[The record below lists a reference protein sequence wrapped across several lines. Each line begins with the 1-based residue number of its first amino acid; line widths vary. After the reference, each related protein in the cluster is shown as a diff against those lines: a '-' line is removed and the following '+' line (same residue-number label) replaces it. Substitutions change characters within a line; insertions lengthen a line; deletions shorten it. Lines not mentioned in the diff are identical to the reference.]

1 MAWVTVAGAV
11 MGGGGTFLKGRAGD
25 LQRNKLKSI
34 ANTPG
39 LDIDELTGQALT
51 NQQKHLPQAQQLVR
65 SEATTQQD
73 LLNTLAEQSLPGFSA
88 ARQQGL
94 NSTNALLAGQIPGD
108 VSEAVQRSG
117 AARALGGGYGG
128 SGMHRNLVARDLG
141 LTSLDLKG
149 RGLGWLQALRGM
161 SPMAQ
166 PQNALAFAGP
176 DSAGLINIRGQERAQ
191 RMNILAQRAGIQGQ
205 TGAWGDFLG
214 NIGGALMGAGAQGL
228 VGGGFGGGMGGASQ
242 PAVQM
247 GNVQGVSGPNQAGW
261 FNRVSNYGFGNNWYL
276 GGQPGPG

>member
-1 MAWVTVAGAV
+1 MSWIAVGVGGAALL
-11 MGGGGTFLKGRAGD
+11 GSGTFLGGSAADNQKK
-25 LQRNKLKSI
+25 KLNQI

-39 LDIDELTGQALT
+39 LDIGQLTGEALA
-51 NQQKHLPQAQQLVR
+51 NQQANLPAAQQLVR
-65 SEATTQQD
+65 SEATGQQD
-73 LLNTLAEQSLPGFSA
+73 LLNDLTEQSLPGFKAS
-88 ARQQGL
+88 RQQAL
-94 NSTNALLAGQIPGD
+94 DSTNALLAGQIPGD

-149 RGLGWLQALRGM
+149 QGLGWLQALRGM

-191 RMNILAQRAGIQGQ
+191 RMNILAQRAGIKGQ
-205 TGAWGDFLG
+205 TGMFGDMFQNVGGLLL
-214 NIGGALMGAGAQGL
+214 GGALSGATG
-228 VGGGFGGGMGGASQ
+228 GGGFGGMGGGA
-242 PAVQM
+242 PT
-247 GNVQGVSGPNQAGW
+247 GNPMPSVGYSPGDGGW
-261 FNRVSNYGFGNNWYL
+261 ATRVSRYGFGNNWYL
-276 GGQPGPG
+276 GQQPGPG